1 MNGVI
6 FPGVNWVR
14 KRGSVDQK
22 RRMSGMEKRTMESR
36 SRPRPKAQPDL
47 WDWPGARA
55 KRGGSGK
62 GEGGGGR
69 EGARGGL
76 VGGEGVRNHRKEG
89 GADSMARRPG
99 ELSNSM

>member
-1 MNGVI
+1 MGEEARIGGPEETDV
-6 FPGVNWVR
+6 GD
-14 KRGSVDQK
+14 GEEDHGESVEAEAEGPAGFVGLAWRPSEA
-22 RRMSGMEKRTMESR
+22 RRV
-36 SRPRPKAQPDL
+36 
-47 WDWPGARA
+47 
-55 KRGGSGK
+55 GK
-62 GEGGGGR
+62 GGRGGGR